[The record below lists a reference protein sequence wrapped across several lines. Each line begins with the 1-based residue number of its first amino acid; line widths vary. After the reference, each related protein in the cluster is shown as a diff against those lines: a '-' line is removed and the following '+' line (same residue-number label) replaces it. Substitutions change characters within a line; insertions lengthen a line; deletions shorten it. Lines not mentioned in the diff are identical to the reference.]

1 MYRPLEGG
9 KNLNSETKES
19 CIFESLNQNHSY
31 PFIAIEGN
39 IGAGKSTLAALLSK
53 DWNTRLIL
61 EEFEDNSFLPKFY
74 KDAKRYAF
82 PLEMSFLAAR
92 FNQLKKQLSEQDLFK
107 ENVISDYIITKCLLF
122 AKVNLDEDEYDLYQ
136 KLFGIIQLQL
146 PKPDLLLYLHNPVE
160 KLQMHIAKRGRAYE
174 LEISDD
180 YLRSL
185 QQTYF
190 DFLHTSKDLSIVL
203 LDCSNIDFV
212 NNPNHLQGIK
222 NLLKQPFPQGLHTI
236 TLNDLP

>member
-9 KNLNSETKES
+9 KNLNQ
-19 CIFESLNQNHSY
+19 NQSY

-39 IGAGKSTLAALLSK
+39 IGAGKSTLATMLSK

-74 KDAKRYAF
+74 KDARRYAF

-92 FNQLKKQLSEQDLFK
+92 FNQLKKQLPEQDLFRGS
-107 ENVISDYIITKCLLF
+107 VISDYIITKCLLF
-122 AKVNLDEDEYDLYQ
+122 SKVNLDEDEFELYG
-136 KLFGIIQLQL
+136 KLFGIIQQQL

-160 KLQMHIAKRGRAYE
+160 KLQQQITQRGRSYE
-174 LEISDD
+174 QEISNE
-180 YLRSL
+180 YLLNL

-190 DFLHTSKDLSIVL
+190 DFLYNNQELKIIL
-203 LDCSNIDFV
+203 LDCTEIDFV
-212 NNPNHLQGIK
+212 NNSIHFEAIK
-222 NLLKQPFPQGLHTI
+222 NLLKQTFSQGLHTFSI
-236 TLNDLP
+236 KDLL